1 MTYLY
6 KQSRYCCIG
15 TFLLVVASI
24 LLIQPINAQCDFIN
38 DITGITQTTSPAGN
52 AADPTLYTQRYV
64 LVDNEGN
71 IYAVG
76 TTPDF
81 LGVPAGNYDL
91 YAVNFENSET
101 PAVNLVLAA
110 GLPWLG
116 VTTYGDDPTNCLDYT
131 APYGSGCPIVVCD
144 ETTICEYD
152 VFSQTASGFLNLLQT
167 QSYCLVCNDVV
178 EAIDAAGTFDLST
191 FAAATGG
198 ANCQVYALNYM
209 TADGPPLTVGDAW
222 SVAFTDL
229 CNDNACF
236 DFVGMN
242 LDITPL
248 SQTSGSGVST
258 TVDWWDT
265 SDACAGA
272 QTSTN
277 AGGTFSETVNN
288 ICIPDYDQG
297 NIDAR
302 PGEELDDLFLL
313 SIGQSARFACS
324 GNLDL
329 TQAPVFYTVE
339 CDPTGPSV
347 LEVTVS
353 NPGGNITGIQ
363 AALYGPVNAAC
374 PTITGGAFV
383 DCDDSGT
390 GATSGD
396 PLSDLLL
403 TTNTNPGETYIVIV
417 DTEGEDFFTISST
430 VTLLNTS
437 LQSFNGHKEEVHNRL
452 EWTTAEEEG
461 LSHFILERSIDGV
474 SFEPIANV
482 QANGHSNG
490 PQNYSHLDENPGVG
504 TKYYRLQMM
513 AQDGSSEQS
522 HVVALSRSDEDR
534 FSYVTVVPNPSVDGN
549 FSVQF
554 EADSDNEMEIE
565 VYDMIGRSVLN
576 KQTAIVSGINTLSVD
591 LGELPAASYIL
602 SLSVDGYRVNRRLVK
617 SK

>member
-15 TFLLVVASI
+15 IFLLVFTST
-24 LLIQPINAQCDFIN
+24 LLIQPIQAQCDFIN
-38 DITGITQTTSPAGN
+38 DITGITQTTPPTGN
-52 AADPTLYTQRYV
+52 AADPTQYTQRYV
-64 LVDNEGN
+64 LVDNEGI

-101 PAVNLVLAA
+101 PAVSLVLSA

-116 VTTYGDDPTNCLDYT
+116 VTAYGDDPTNCLDYT

-144 ETTICEYD
+144 ETIICEYD
-152 VFSQTASGFLNLLQT
+152 VFSQTANGFLNLLQT
-167 QSYCLVCNDVV
+167 QTYCLVCNDVV
-178 EAIDAAGTFDLST
+178 QAVDGTGTFDLSA
-191 FAAATGG
+191 FPAATGG

-209 TADGPPLTVGDAW
+209 TADGIPVTAGDAW

-265 SDACAGA
+265 SDGCGGA

-277 AGGTFSETVNN
+277 GGGTFSETVNN
-288 ICIPDYDQG
+288 ICIPPYDQG

-302 PGEELDDLFLL
+302 PDEVDDLYLL

-339 CDPTGPSV
+339 CDPTEPSL

-374 PTITGGAFV
+374 PTITGGTFV

-390 GATSGD
+390 GATSGA
-396 PLSDLLL
+396 PLGDLLL

-437 LQSFNGHKEEVHNRL
+437 LQSFSGHKEEVHNRL
-452 EWTTAEEEG
+452 EWSTAEEEG
-461 LSHFILERSIDGV
+461 LRHFVLERSLDAV
-474 SFEPIANV
+474 NFEAITTV
-482 QANGHSNG
+482 QAIGQSSTA
-490 PQNYSHLDENPGVG
+490 QSYQYWDEYPGVG
-504 TKYYRLQMM
+504 TKYYRLQMVHH
-513 AQDGSSEQS
+513 DGSIEQS
-522 HVVALSRSDEDR
+522 HVVALTRTDEDR
-534 FSYVTVVPNPSVDGN
+534 FSYVTVVPNPSIDGN

-554 EADSDNEMEIE
+554 EANSDNDMEIE

-576 KQTAIVSGINTLSVD
+576 RHAEIVSGINTLTVD
-591 LGELPAASYIL
+591 LGDMPAATYIL
-602 SLSVDGYRVNRRLVK
+602 SLSVDGYRINRRLVK